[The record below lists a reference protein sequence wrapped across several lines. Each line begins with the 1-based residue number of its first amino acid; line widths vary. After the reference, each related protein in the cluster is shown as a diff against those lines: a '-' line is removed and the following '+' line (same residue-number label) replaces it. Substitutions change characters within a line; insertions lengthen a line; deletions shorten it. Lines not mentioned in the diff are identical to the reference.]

1 MHACSLS
8 LFWLSI
14 YDFLSTCRCK
24 CISNDRCTRNPTWKD
39 FERVQLSCRIW
50 KVEKVEKVHTRY
62 GRNTRDL
69 VLSTFLQGIG
79 ILSFYILYASVSNK
93 TDFKKFKFMY
103 TYWFR
108 IEISSWIVPLKCWY
122 LSDGRSALFQSW
134 KYLHI
139 CALLVFRHI
148 LLSIIC
154 FSLFLKFC
162 QLLLSNQNVI
172 RRVNRQ
178 HDSLLR
184 NLHTM
189 NLNSLWESI
198 PNVQTP

>member
-1 MHACSLS
+1 MYQKSYVKRL
-8 LFWLSI
+8 
-14 YDFLSTCRCK
+14 RK
-24 CISNDRCTRNPTWKD
+24 GP
-39 FERVQLSCRIW
+39 SCRIW
-50 KVEKVEKVHTRY
+50 KVEKVEKVHFRY

-103 TYWFR
+103 RYWFR

-162 QLLLSNQNVI
+162 QLLLSNQNAI

-184 NLHTM
+184 NLHMM